1 MQTTQYPVDPNPDTR
16 PMQEFTPISFDEL
29 VASDDKSLCISP
41 DQLTLILCTQGSRTL
56 QINFAEYTLVQGSL
70 ALLYPKSMW
79 REIDTSDDFK
89 ACYFSIK
96 GTSAKE
102 WNTFIDL
109 DTIFSLSAYIS
120 KHPYTTLSPEETRI
134 IEEYLHL
141 LQNRCEAKVNAIVL
155 RFLLSAFTLELNR
168 IFTIREKS
176 ERSKIS
182 RQEDILWKFLALLKQ
197 YHKEERTVNFYADK
211 LCISPKHLSS
221 VIKQMSHKT
230 AHELIADFVTISAKR
245 MLKTTTLS
253 IQEIS
258 DELNFANQ
266 SFFGKFFKQ
275 NTGLSPSEYRKKA

>member
-1 MQTTQYPVDPNPDTR
+1 MQRPKNRIDPNQNELQKLDSI
-16 PMQEFTPISFDEL
+16 PISFDTL
-29 VASDDKSLCISP
+29 VATDDKSLCISP
-41 DQLTLILCTQGSRTL
+41 DQLTLILCTRGCRTL
-56 QINFAEYTLVQGSL
+56 QINFAEYALCPGSL

-79 REIDTSDDFK
+79 REIDTSDDFE
-89 ACYFSIK
+89 ACYFAIK
-96 GTSAKE
+96 GTSAQE
-102 WNTFIDL
+102 WNTFLDL
-109 DTIFSLSAYIS
+109 DTIFSISAYIS
-120 KHPYTTLSPEETRI
+120 KHPYTVLSPHETQV

-141 LQNRCEAKVNAIVL
+141 LQSRYEAQASATIM
-155 RFLLSAFTLELNR
+155 RFLLSALTLELNT
-168 IFTIREKS
+168 IFTQREKS
-176 ERSKIS
+176 DTSRLS

-230 AHELIADFVTISAKR
+230 AHEIIADFVTISAKR

-275 NTGLSPSEYRKKA
+275 NTGQSPSSYRKQ